1 MNPFDPHRRRHLVG
15 RLAPV
20 MFGFALAFLVGQAV
34 LVVLWID
41 VPNLRRSPAKVDD
54 QAASALRQP
63 GDGIGPSSTEP
74 VSVEPPATETL
85 ATGHAS
91 DDGVP
96 PAGGSRSPR
105 AAAVARATARGL
117 LLIWPLFLAESL
129 FHWLTRPWN
138 RETRRD
144 HLFSL
149 LFVVCPSLRMC
160 ARAPEMDERMW
171 LPGLGWRKPDRRL
184 RRHLERHFSV
194 PMILIALLIL
204 PVLLVELL
212 LNRQVDRFGS
222 LRMFVH
228 VGTGVIWFAFAAEFI
243 LMVSV
248 AERKLIYIKD
258 HWIDLAIILLPL
270 LSFLRTLQVARV
282 SRLFRVA
289 KIPQITKL
297 ARAYRLRGT
306 ALRALRALIVLEV
319 LQRLLARNPE
329 KLIGRLEK
337 RRRELER
344 ESRLIRR
351 KILRLRRD
359 RDRSG

>member
-1 MNPFDPHRRRHLVG
+1 MNPFKRHRRRQLIG

-20 MFGFALAFLVGQAV
+20 MFGLALAFLVGQAV
-34 LVVLWID
+34 LVVLWVD
-41 VPNLRRSPAKVDD
+41 VPNLRQTPTTIELE
-54 QAASALRQP
+54 SA
-63 GDGIGPSSTEP
+63 GGPTPPRDEAEP
-74 VSVEPPATETL
+74 
-85 ATGHAS
+85 AS
-91 DDGVP
+91 DEDAP
-96 PAGGSRSPR
+96 PAGDDTLPASDARSRRGAS
-105 AAAVARATARGL
+105 VARATVQGL
-117 LLIWPLFLAESL
+117 LLIWPLFIAESL
-129 FHWLTRPWN
+129 FHWVSRPWN
-138 RETRRD
+138 RETVGY
-144 HLFSL
+144 HFFSF

-160 ARAPEMDERMW
+160 ARAPEMDERLW

-204 PVLLVELL
+204 PVLVVEFL
-212 LNRQVDRFGS
+212 LNQQLDRYGS

-248 AERKLIYIKD
+248 AERKLIYIKN

-319 LQRLLARNPE
+319 LQRLLARNPD
-329 KLIGRLEK
+329 KLIDRLEK

-351 KILRLRRD
+351 KILRLRRN
-359 RDRSG
+359 RDESD